1 MGQEGYQGRSPWL
14 VRGGVGGASH
24 GLYFVFNALHQPDL
38 VCYLPVIM
46 LLFKRYFDTLAL
58 RLGRPQNM
66 AVLSPSRPDLLA
78 YREATTLEFSKLVT
92 ELTAILGKK
101 LTAYIAS
108 VKDARAIER
117 WMAGSEPY
125 KGVEERLRLAY
136 RLAKMISDH
145 EGPRVVQ
152 AWFTG
157 LNPELSD
164 RVPVR
169 LLRDEDVEA
178 VGPEILGAARAFL
191 AGG

>member
-1 MGQEGYQGRSPWL
+1 
-14 VRGGVGGASH
+14 
-24 GLYFVFNALHQPDL
+24 
-38 VCYLPVIM
+38 
-46 LLFKRYFDTLAL
+46 
-58 RLGRPQNM
+58 M
-66 AVLSPSRPDLLA
+66 AVLTPPRPDLLA
-78 YREATTLEFSKLVT
+78 YREATSLEFPTLVK
-92 ELTAILGKK
+92 ELTSILGKK

-108 VKDARAIER
+108 VKDTRSIDR
-117 WMAGSEPY
+117 WICGSEPY

-136 RLAKMISDH
+136 RLAKVINDH

-157 LNPELSD
+157 LNPELNE

-169 LLRDEDVEA
+169 LLREGDIER